1 MGRRTGFEPATSGAT
16 IQCSTNCAT
25 VSIAQ
30 FSILGCSWQGTNPT
44 FSRQCCTSS
53 RAHVRAAMPNCMWF
67 NAFCILPFVYY
78 GAEDGIR
85 TRVSTLARSYPCPD
99 WKTSADYGHN
109 ACIATDVMME
119 LAGSAGFEPATR
131 LATHTRLPSGRIR
144 PLSQLPN
151 SYAVI
156 ADDDL
161 GARTFCCLC
170 RKPSMHAQ
178 RSQHADSMRCR
189 TGVSDSVMS

>member
-1 MGRRTGFEPATSGAT
+1 MACGLSRHAIYTMERKTGFEPASRP
-16 IQCSTNCAT
+16 
-25 VSIAQ
+25 
-30 FSILGCSWQGTNPT
+30 WQGRILVRTGRLPQIMGT
-44 FSRQCCTSS
+44 T
-53 RAHVRAAMPNCMWF
+53 HV
-67 NAFCILPFVYY
+67 LQ
-78 GAEDGIR
+78 
-85 TRVSTLARSYPCPD
+85 L
-99 WKTSADYGHN
+99 H
-109 ACIATDVMME
+109 VMME

-178 RSQHADSMRCR
+178 RSRHADSMRCR